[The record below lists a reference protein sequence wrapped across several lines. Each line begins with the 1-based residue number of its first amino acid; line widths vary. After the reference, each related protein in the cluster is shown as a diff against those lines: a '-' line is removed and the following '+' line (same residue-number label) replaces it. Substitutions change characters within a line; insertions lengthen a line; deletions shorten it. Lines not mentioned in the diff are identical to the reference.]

1 MASKWYR
8 CTFVGQTKVI
18 IYKQVYACKWFILR
32 QTGFFVLKKMLW
44 VWILRDMYLFWIC
57 LVEQQS
63 QKTQMSKSGVP
74 PISPPF
80 WVTTIWIPKV
90 LLVSHGGTRLKIKTP
105 YHVLWQGW
113 YVVLGIKPCGLSS
126 RIRDVGKFWY
136 KTEIKIIFCAI
147 IVFDCVCLYGLPIS
161 KIEYKKFRVRVN
173 HTIGHNQK
181 T

>member
-1 MASKWYR
+1 MFYFGTNRIFWARENVMSLSPSR
-8 CTFVGQTKVI
+8 
-18 IYKQVYACKWFILR
+18 
-32 QTGFFVLKKMLW
+32 
-44 VWILRDMYLFWIC
+44 YLFWIC
-57 LVEQQS
+57 LDEQKS
-63 QKTQMSKSGVP
+63 QKTQMARSGVP
-74 PISPPF
+74 LISLPF

-173 HTIGHNQK
+173 HTIRHNQK
-181 T
+181 TK